1 MGKSVR
7 DTMTSQPT
15 SIDSSQ
21 SVVDAARAMRD
32 EDVGSLPVTDQGR
45 LIGVITDR
53 DIVVR
58 VVAEG
63 RADSATVADALS
75 RNPITVTPEHDLDD
89 ALRLMARHQVRR
101 LPVVEDERLVG
112 IVAQA
117 DVALVAKEKQTGELV
132 ESISER

>member
-7 DTMTSQPT
+7 DTMTNQPT
-15 SIDSSQ
+15 SIDVSQ
-21 SVVDAARAMRD
+21 SVGDAARVMRD
-32 EDVGSLPVTDQGR
+32 EDIGSLPVTDQGR

-53 DIVVR
+53 DIAVR

-75 RNPITVTPEHDLDD
+75 RNPVTVTPEHDLDD
-89 ALRLMARHQVRR
+89 ALKLMARHQVRR

>member
-7 DTMTSQPT
+7 DTMTNQPT
-15 SIDSSQ
+15 SIDASQ
-21 SVVDAARAMRD
+21 SVGDAARVMRD

-53 DIVVR
+53 DIAVR

-75 RNPITVTPEHDLDD
+75 RNPVTVTPEHDLDD
-89 ALRLMARHQVRR
+89 ALKLMARHQVRR

>member
-15 SIDSSQ
+15 SIDASQ
-21 SVVDAARAMRD
+21 TVNDAARVMRD
-32 EDVGSLPVTDQGR
+32 ENVGSLPVTDQGR
-45 LIGVITDR
+45 LVGVITDR

-63 RADSATVADALS
+63 RDSASVSDALS
-75 RNPITVTPEHDLDD
+75 RNPITVTPDHDLDD
-89 ALRLMARHQVRR
+89 ALALMARHQVRR
-101 LPVVEDERLVG
+101 LPVVEDDQLVG

-117 DVALVAKEKQTGELV
+117 DVAREAKEKKTGELV

>member
-1 MGKSVR
+1 
-7 DTMTSQPT
+7 MTSQPT

-21 SVVDAARAMRD
+21 SVVDAARVLRD

-53 DIVVR
+53 DIVTR

-89 ALRLMARHQVRR
+89 ALKLMARHQVRR

>member
-15 SIDSSQ
+15 SIDVSQ
-21 SVVDAARAMRD
+21 SVGDAARVMRD

-53 DIVVR
+53 DIAVR

-89 ALRLMARHQVRR
+89 ALKLMARHQVRR
-101 LPVVEDERLVG
+101 IPVVEDERLVG

>member
-7 DTMTSQPT
+7 DTMTNQPT
-15 SIDSSQ
+15 SIDVSQ
-21 SVVDAARAMRD
+21 SVGDAARVMRD

-53 DIVVR
+53 DIAVR

-75 RNPITVTPEHDLDD
+75 RNPVTVTPEHDLDD
-89 ALRLMARHQVRR
+89 ALKLMARHQVRR